1 MSRRTSQP
9 LVRRA
14 RADADVT
21 EAIDHYLVEAS
32 GAAPG
37 FVEALEAAYA
47 HIRRAPA
54 TGSPRYA
61 HELNL
66 PGLRFW
72 PLKRYPYMVFYVS
85 RADRIEVWRVLHGKR
100 DLPRWLQHGA
110 DDEPPLR

>member
-1 MSRRTSQP
+1 MPKP

-14 RADADVT
+14 RADADVA
-21 EAIDHYLVEAS
+21 EAIDYYLAEAP

-37 FVEALEAAYA
+37 FVDALEAAYD

-72 PLKRYPYMVFYVS
+72 PCKRYPYLVFYIERERS
-85 RADRIEVWRVLHGKR
+85 IEVWRVLHGKR
-100 DLPRWLQHGA
+100 DIPRWLQA
-110 DDEPPLR
+110 EAELSSN